1 MTHRQERL
9 EVQRISK
16 GAIFESAI
24 WNYFVVYVIDETKV
38 GHEVWYQAMLA
49 PGAEML
55 NQPLDALHGVKGH
68 IALHWK

>member
-1 MTHRQERL
+1 
-9 EVQRISK
+9 
-16 GAIFESAI
+16 
-24 WNYFVVYVIDETKV
+24 VVYVIDETKV